1 MRSSVPITADIVSH
15 RSDPRATATVSRS
28 MDLARRIAH
37 LPGMHQ
43 LTTHPRVEPLAAAAI
58 RSRLVQRSARFFLR
72 EALDRHVRG
81 EYALRE
87 APQVRVVLRHRT
99 PDIETFDEV
108 FVQRIYA
115 APVPVAQV
123 LHALGRP
130 PRIAD
135 LGANV
140 GLFAAWATVC
150 WPAAAITCFE
160 PDPQNLDVLTRANA
174 ANGARWDVV
183 AACAAPHDGEVAF
196 AAGQFALSRMVD
208 DDEGAATTRVAARD
222 AFPALARADLVKI
235 DIEGGEWPIL
245 ADPRFAQLAARA
257 VALEYHPEGCPE
269 PDAGGAARALL
280 RAAGFDRIERVVTAA
295 PAGYGSLWA
304 WKST

>member
-1 MRSSVPITADIVSH
+1 M
-15 RSDPRATATVSRS
+15 SRL

-58 RSRLVQRSARFFLR
+58 RARLVRRSTRFFVR

-81 EYALRE
+81 DYVLRE
-87 APQVRVVLRHRT
+87 APDVRVVLRHRT

-115 APVPVAQV
+115 APDAVTSA
-123 LHALGRP
+123 LGALGRP

-140 GLFAAWATVC
+140 GLFAAWAMTR
-150 WPAAAITCFE
+150 WPGAAITCFE
-160 PDPQNLDVLTRANA
+160 PDPDNLDVLRRANA
-174 ANGARWDVV
+174 VNGARWDVI
-183 AACAAPHDGEVAF
+183 AACAAPRDGEVAF
-196 AAGQFALSRMVD
+196 AGGQFALSRIVE
-208 DDEGAATTRVAARD
+208 DEDATMRVAARD
-222 AFPALARADLVKI
+222 AFPSLTDADLVKI

-245 ADPRFAQLAARA
+245 GDGRFAQLGARA

-269 PDAGGAARALL
+269 PDAGAAARALL
-280 RAAGFDRIERVVTAA
+280 QGAGFDRIERVATAA
-295 PAGYGSLWA
+295 PPGYGSLWA
-304 WKST
+304 WKSG